1 MGIKGLG
8 LLSTATCDMMT
19 LAGHKE
25 GGVGEGVRLSWTI
38 ISSKW
43 GNKQA
48 EGRVSKAA
56 TSLFI
61 TVLLTTELV
70 QINFSLKTSFLHTTN
85 AI

>member
-1 MGIKGLG
+1 MWGKGLG
-8 LLSTATCDMMT
+8 FRGLSF
-19 LAGHKE
+19 
-25 GGVGEGVRLSWTI
+25 RL
-38 ISSKW
+38 KG

-48 EGRVSKAA
+48 EGRVSKVA

>member
-1 MGIKGLG
+1 MSRGKRNEKAVWGKGLG
-8 LLSTATCDMMT
+8 FRGLS
-19 LAGHKE
+19 LRLK
-25 GGVGEGVRLSWTI
+25 GGNI
-38 ISSKW
+38 
-43 GNKQA
+43 QA